1 MRAQLTALLFVH
13 DALKHRAEN
22 GGADFRPLEPAA
34 VEKGFAHLLVELRD
48 GQYILKQ
55 STVDIAPSDIA
66 IMFSWAF
73 GAVVVLGWFP
83 GFAIGVAKKV
93 INLL

>member
-1 MRAQLTALLFVH
+1 MAHCILVNEQGFLYRTDTPVKECSSMIIQT
-13 DALKHRAEN
+13 
-22 GGADFRPLEPAA
+22 
-34 VEKGFAHLLVELRD
+34 VEE
-48 GQYILKQ
+48 YNQ

>member
-1 MRAQLTALLFVH
+1 MAYCISVNEQGFLYRTDTPVKECSSMIIQT
-13 DALKHRAEN
+13 
-22 GGADFRPLEPAA
+22 
-34 VEKGFAHLLVELRD
+34 VEE
-48 GQYILKQ
+48 YKQ

>member
-1 MRAQLTALLFVH
+1 MAYCI
-13 DALKHRAEN
+13 
-22 GGADFRPLEPAA
+22 A
-34 VEKGFAHLLVELRD
+34 VNEQGFLYRTDTPVKECSSMIIQTVEE
-48 GQYILKQ
+48 YNQ

>member
-1 MRAQLTALLFVH
+1 MAYCIAVNEQGFLYQTDIPVKECSSMIVQTA
-13 DALKHRAEN
+13 E
-22 GGADFRPLEPAA
+22 E
-34 VEKGFAHLLVELRD
+34 
-48 GQYILKQ
+48 YKQ

-73 GAVVVLGWFP
+73 GAVVIIGWFP

-93 INLL
+93 INIM

>member
-1 MRAQLTALLFVH
+1 MIIQT
-13 DALKHRAEN
+13 
-22 GGADFRPLEPAA
+22 
-34 VEKGFAHLLVELRD
+34 VEE
-48 GQYILKQ
+48 YKQ